1 MNLNVET
8 WHEFKLSDLFEM
20 QNGFFNNKPETI
32 DIAPSTHPIPFLGAT
47 AENNGITGY
56 CGIESIRESSKTGE
70 TDNTLEGKL
79 FAGNC
84 ITITNNG
91 SVCHAYYQPIQFT
104 SSHDET
110 ICVAKFDLNLW
121 MALFICTIIN
131 QERYK
136 WSYGRKLH
144 DLEKSKNI
152 FIKLPIQYHLGG
164 TPVIDP
170 EKKFSKDG
178 YIPDW
183 QFMEDYIKS
192 LHCKPLTTSRAYGS
206 KKDLNVANWKE
217 FQLSRICHI
226 DFGNKFDNDKMT
238 HETPSVNFVSRTA
251 DNNGV
256 SDVVDRIEGTDP
268 YPAGCLSVAL
278 GGSIG
283 SCFLQKQ
290 PFYTGQNVAVLIFPS
305 DVSMRAKLFFSQV
318 FMFEVKGKF
327 VAFGRELNKH
337 LKTDLTL
344 YLPILHH
351 SDGTLVIDP
360 EKKYSKEGY
369 IPDWQFM
376 EDYINSLP
384 YSDKIK

>member
-8 WHEFKLSDLFEM
+8 WKEFCMASLFDSMYKGEAYSDEDLE
-20 QNGFFNNKPETI
+20 NIEGGTI
-32 DIAPSTHPIPFLGAT
+32 VPYITRTDL
-47 AENNGITGY
+47 NNGCKYMAKITNDFHIEDGNAITIGDTTATCFYQKDKFITGDH
-56 CGIESIRESSKTGE
+56 IVILRA
-70 TDNTLEGKL
+70 DW
-79 FAGNC
+79 
-84 ITITNNG
+84 
-91 SVCHAYYQPIQFT
+91 
-104 SSHDET
+104 
-110 ICVAKFDLNLW
+110 LNLLRG
-121 MALFICTIIN
+121 LFVLGLLN
-131 QERYK
+131 QEKLKY
-136 WSYGRKLH
+136 SYGRAYKI
-144 DLEKSKNI
+144 DNI
-152 FIKLPIQYHLGG
+152 KKTLLKLPIQHHSNG

-170 EKKFSKDG
+170 GKKYSKKG

-192 LHCKPLTTSRAYGS
+192 LHYKPLTTSRAYGS

-238 HETPSVNFVSRTA
+238 YETPSVNFVSRTA

-256 SDVVDRIEGTDP
+256 SDVVDRIEGADP

-305 DVSMRAKLFFSQV
+305 DVSIRAKLFFSKV

-344 YLPILHH
+344 YLPIQYHP
-351 SDGTLVIDP
+351 DGTPVIDP
-360 EKKYSKEGY
+360 EKKYNKKGY
-369 IPDWQFM
+369 VPDWQFM
-376 EDYINSLP
+376 EDYINTLL